1 MIRPQVTQKNVH
13 LFIPNKVSK
22 ICSELARTENLSL
35 NESILKFYNSS
46 AYETLSRESPRMA
59 GWSVGFRL
67 AAVGVG
73 CRPENCIEFSFC
85 LYYTGQ
91 NGIAL
96 CAAVP

>member
-46 AYETLSRESPRMA
+46 AYETLSRESSKLWQE
-59 GWSVGFRL
+59 GWVYVYQMMSN
-67 AAVGVG
+67 
-73 CRPENCIEFSFC
+73 PQTTS
-85 LYYTGQ
+85 T
-91 NGIAL
+91 
-96 CAAVP
+96 

>member
-46 AYETLSRESPRMA
+46 AYEILSRESSKLWQE
-59 GWSVGFRL
+59 GWVYVYQMMSN
-67 AAVGVG
+67 
-73 CRPENCIEFSFC
+73 PQTTS
-85 LYYTGQ
+85 T
-91 NGIAL
+91 
-96 CAAVP
+96 

>member
-46 AYETLSRESPRMA
+46 AYETLSRESSKLWQE
-59 GWSVGFRL
+59 GWVYVYQMMGNPQTTS
-67 AAVGVG
+67 
-73 CRPENCIEFSFC
+73 
-85 LYYTGQ
+85 T
-91 NGIAL
+91 
-96 CAAVP
+96 